1 MPERADQVL
10 RVAPRP
16 GEWARRRRAKQ
27 VRRPEVLASLEPLA
41 DPPEVRTD
49 GQPAPL
55 DVPVANSA
63 GDFAAN
69 FGEARANPVVR
80 PRRSGGGRQG
90 HGQAGV
96 AGGEAGGGAT
106 GLAGGVA
113 AGLSSGMNSSQ
124 RV

>member
-16 GEWARRRRAKQ
+16 DECARRRRAKQ

-69 FGEARANPVVR
+69 FGEARANPAVR
-80 PRRSGGGRQG
+80 PRLSRVVRQGAGQARGPGGETRGGRSG
-90 HGQAGV
+90 
-96 AGGEAGGGAT
+96 
-106 GLAGGVA
+106 
-113 AGLSSGMNSSQ
+113 
-124 RV
+124 